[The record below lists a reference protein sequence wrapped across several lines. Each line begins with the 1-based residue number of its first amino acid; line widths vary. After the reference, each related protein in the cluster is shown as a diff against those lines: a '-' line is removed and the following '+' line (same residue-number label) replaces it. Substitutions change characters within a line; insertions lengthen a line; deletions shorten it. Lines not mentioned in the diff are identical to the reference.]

1 MKRTYINADT
11 ETGDY
16 IKLNLCDGWF
26 RITYKG
32 DESFDCIDDFGT
44 ESTLNP
50 YSDISD
56 LKLPSEMDYAF

>member
-1 MKRTYINADT
+1 MSRTYQHADT

-16 IKLNLCDGWF
+16 IQLNLCDGWF

-32 DESFDCIDDFGT
+32 DEGFDCEDKFGF

-50 YSDISD
+50 YSDITD
-56 LKLPSEMDYAF
+56 LKLPSEMEYAF